1 MTFLHDLRYKTTP
14 MSYFLRVFR
23 IFPRMKT
30 NPSILFPSKGD
41 VLVRFMNTSFESVL
55 QIVGIR
61 GTCVGLSIVY
71 LGGM

>member
-14 MSYFLRVFR
+14 MSYFLRVFV
-23 IFPRMKT
+23 IFPLMET
-30 NPSILFPSKGD
+30 DLSLPFPSKGN
-41 VLVRFMNTSFESVL
+41 VFARFMNTAFESAL
-55 QIVGIR
+55 QIMGMR